1 MARVLG
7 DAVRRLRGIASASL
21 GGKLVLILTGVGLV
35 GSIAIALLL
44 AAVITPSFKSLEDNA
59 VTAHVERTR
68 AALDDFANKVET
80 AVRDYGDWNDSYA
93 YMEHPTRAFEEES
106 FSTLAMQNLSVD
118 GMAYIRNN
126 GSVVIARW
134 IDPANG
140 RDVPAMKAELV
151 RRIGGI
157 DLARVVDAEG
167 SGSFYLRF
175 GDSVAAVGVA
185 RVRRSDGTG
194 TPRGFVLMART
205 IGSEQLSTLLQVK
218 AQVKLAND
226 LPEVAITPHA
236 ARLDIAVPVR
246 GPNGETVAS
255 AAYAVPRDMSLLGRR
270 MLLLAAIGT
279 SLLMIIVLV
288 VLRKVIGQM
297 VLRPLKRVE
306 RHMGVVRQS
315 GTLGMLEEKPRS
327 DEIGSLVTS
336 FNSMLRQLKDLR
348 EQLEVQSFKLGRSE
362 SAVAV
367 MHNVRNALNPIS
379 TILSQGLGT
388 GGGADPA
395 MVDRALSELAREDIP
410 AARRQKLVAFL
421 AAAQQ
426 AAAGERS
433 ERQQQLQLGRE
444 ALHHVLE
451 IIGKQ
456 QEAAHE
462 RPQLE
467 ACDITDIIAQ
477 NATIARYSSE
487 CSISFSFP
495 SMPHWVMGNRVI
507 LSQVVGN
514 LLGNAAEAITATGR
528 GSGSIAVSVTED
540 KDKVRVVI
548 RDDGD
553 GFDPE
558 NAPTLFQRGF
568 STRKHKS
575 GGLGLHWCANSMNA
589 MEGKLDLLSE
599 GMGKGARAILTLKA
613 ATGMTAGGENIAA

>member
-1 MARVLG
+1 M
-7 DAVRRLRGIASASL
+7 RRLRGLASASL

-35 GSIAIALLL
+35 GSIAITLLL
-44 AAVITPSFKSLEDNA
+44 AAIITPSFNRLEDNA

-68 AALDDFANKVET
+68 AALDEFASKVET
-80 AVRDYGDWNDSYA
+80 AVRDYGDWNASYA
-93 YMEHPTRAFEEES
+93 YMANPTRAFEEES
-106 FSTLAMQNLSVD
+106 FSTLAMQNLSVN
-118 GMAYIRNN
+118 GMAYVRND

-134 IDPANG
+134 LDLASGN
-140 RDVPAMKAELV
+140 DTPAMKVALLD
-151 RRIGGI
+151 RIGQV
-157 DLARVVDAEG
+157 DLAQVVDGEG

-175 GDSVAAVGVA
+175 GDSIAAVGVA

-194 TPRGFVLMART
+194 APRGFVLMART
-205 IGSEQLSTLLQVK
+205 ISSEQLSTLLQVE
-218 AQVKLAND
+218 ARVRLDSDLAA
-226 LPEVAITPHA
+226 VAITPRDG
-236 ARLDIAVPVR
+236 RLDIAVPIH
-246 GPNGETVAS
+246 GPGGETVAS
-255 AAYAVPRDMSLLGRR
+255 AGYAVPRDMTLLGQRV
-270 MLLLAAIGT
+270 LLLAAIGT
-279 SLLMIIVLV
+279 TLLMLVVLI
-288 VLRKVIGQM
+288 VLRKVIGRL

-315 GTLGMLEEKPRS
+315 GTLGLLQENPRH

-379 TILSQGLGT
+379 TIMSQGM
-388 GGGADPA
+388 GGAGAADPA
-395 MVDRALSELAREDIP
+395 MVERALSELAREDIP

-421 AAAQQ
+421 AAAQESV
-426 AAAGERS
+426 AGERAER
-433 ERQQQLQLGRE
+433 ERQLKLGRE
-444 ALHHVLE
+444 ALHNVLE

-467 ACDITDIIAQ
+467 TCDISDIVAQ

-487 CSISFSFP
+487 CSIAFSFP

-514 LLGNAAEAITATGR
+514 LLGNAVEAISATGR
-528 GSGSIAVSVTED
+528 DSGSIAVSVTEQD
-540 KDKVRVVI
+540 EQVRVVI

-558 NAPTLFQRGF
+558 DAPTLFQRGF

-575 GGLGLHWCANSMNA
+575 GGLGLHWCANSMVA
-589 MEGKLDLLSE
+589 MEGKLDLISE
-599 GMGKGARAILTLKA
+599 GKGRGARAVLTLKA
-613 ATGMTAGGENIAA
+613 ATGMRKDDAELAA

>member
-1 MARVLG
+1 MPGKQGAVL
-7 DAVRRLRGIASASL
+7 RRLRGLASASL

-35 GSIAIALLL
+35 GSIAITLLL
-44 AAVITPSFKSLEDNA
+44 AAIITPSFNRLEDNA

-68 AALDDFANKVET
+68 AALDEFASKVET
-80 AVRDYGDWNDSYA
+80 AVRDYGDWNASYA
-93 YMEHPTRAFEEES
+93 YMANPTRAFEEES
-106 FSTLAMQNLSVD
+106 FSTLAMQNLSVN
-118 GMAYIRNN
+118 GMAYVRND

-134 IDPANG
+134 LDLASGN
-140 RDVPAMKAELV
+140 DTPAMKVALLD
-151 RRIGGI
+151 RIGQV
-157 DLARVVDAEG
+157 DLAQVVDGEG

-175 GDSVAAVGVA
+175 GDSIAAVGVA

-194 TPRGFVLMART
+194 APRGFVLMART
-205 IGSEQLSTLLQVK
+205 ISSEQLSTLLQVE
-218 AQVKLAND
+218 ARVRLDSDLAA
-226 LPEVAITPHA
+226 VAITPRDG
-236 ARLDIAVPVR
+236 RLDIAVPIH
-246 GPNGETVAS
+246 GPGGETVAS
-255 AAYAVPRDMSLLGRR
+255 AGYAVPRDMTLLGQRV
-270 MLLLAAIGT
+270 LLLAAIGT
-279 SLLMIIVLV
+279 TLLMLVVLI
-288 VLRKVIGQM
+288 VLRKVIGRL

-315 GTLGMLEEKPRS
+315 GTLGLLQENPRH

-379 TILSQGLGT
+379 TIMSQGM
-388 GGGADPA
+388 GGAGAADPA
-395 MVDRALSELAREDIP
+395 MVERALSELAREDIP

-421 AAAQQ
+421 AAAQESV
-426 AAAGERS
+426 AGERAER
-433 ERQQQLQLGRE
+433 ERQLKLGRE
-444 ALHHVLE
+444 ALHNVLE

-467 ACDITDIIAQ
+467 TCDISDIVAQ

-487 CSISFSFP
+487 CSIAFSFP

-514 LLGNAAEAITATGR
+514 LLGNAVEAISATGR
-528 GSGSIAVSVTED
+528 DSGSIAVSVTEQD
-540 KDKVRVVI
+540 EQVRVVI

-558 NAPTLFQRGF
+558 DAPTLFQRGF

-575 GGLGLHWCANSMNA
+575 GGLGLHWCANSMVA
-589 MEGKLDLLSE
+589 MEGKLDLISE
-599 GMGKGARAILTLKA
+599 GKGRGARAVLTLKA
-613 ATGMTAGGENIAA
+613 ATGMRKDDAELAA